1 MNCKYLIIII
11 CLLIILYLYNKNLV
25 YEKVEHFDDNVIN
38 QIASIA
44 NGEKV
49 VLKNVDITGTLNAPN
64 INITGTLNA
73 PNINTY
79 QVNSTHQDKWI
90 DFKGKPVFYEDAK
103 FSDDK
108 HTLLA
113 PKITTRELSSTKK
126 DGDYINFNT
135 SIYSPKDNLLGTI
148 SSGHEGSKRTKI
160 YFNNDVEFN
169 KDKTLKVKNI
179 QTNNIKAG
187 YTEWVNFPNKVD
199 LQSTFRLRGDDIKGT
214 TKVMAGKQSWLT
226 W

>member
-38 QIASIA
+38 QITSIA

-64 INITGTLNA
+64 IN
-73 PNINTY
+73 TY
-79 QVNSTHQDKWI
+79 QVNSTHKDKWI
-90 DFKGKPVFYEDAK
+90 DFKGKPVFYEDVK
-103 FSDDK
+103 FIDDK

-113 PKITTRELSSTKK
+113 PNITTRALSSTKK
-126 DGDYINFNT
+126 EGDYINFNT
-135 SIYSPKDNLLGTI
+135 SIYSPNNNLLGTI

-169 KDKTLKVKNI
+169 GDKSLKSKNI
-179 QTNNIKAG
+179 YTQFVRPG
-187 YTEWVNFPNKVD
+187 YSDWVNFPGKVD
-199 LQSTFRLRGDDIKGT
+199 LQSTFRLRGDDIIGT
-214 TKVMAGKQSWLT
+214 TKIMAGKQNWLT